1 MKCSLRNQK
10 RFTLRN
16 SKGFTLV
23 EILVVVLIFAV
34 VSSILLFRYSDFST
48 AITLRNLS
56 QEVALSI
63 RKAQTLATSVR
74 GGSPRNAFNTTKGY
88 GIYIRITNNE
98 AQYSGGSASFVL
110 FRDDDNDGLYD
121 QISRRCGVVTRGNEC
136 LENFSITTGDRIYS
150 VCSVSGCTTT
160 PTLIIYFKR
169 PNPDAKIYF
178 VSDPTRELSWVD
190 IRLISK
196 KGVDAL
202 MSAANTTALNS
213 NKGFSKIVRV
223 WNTGQIGVLP

>member
-1 MKCSLRNQK
+1 MHNQ
-10 RFTLRN
+10 
-16 SKGFTLV
+16 KGFTLV
-23 EILVVVLIFAV
+23 ELVVVIFIFAV
-34 VSSILLFRYSDFST
+34 VSTIILFRYSDFST
-48 AITLRNLS
+48 AISLRNLS

-74 GGSPRNAFNTTKGY
+74 GGSPTNAFNTTKGY
-88 GIYIRITNNE
+88 GIYFTTSSNE
-98 AQYSGGSASFVL
+98 AQYGGGSTSFVL

-121 QISRRCGVVTRGNEC
+121 QRSATCGVMTAGNEC
-136 LENFSITTGDRIYS
+136 LEKFSIATGDRIYS

-160 PTLIIYFKR
+160 PSLVIYFKR

-178 VSDPTRELSWVD
+178 VSDPTRQLSWVD
-190 IRLISK
+190 VRLISK

-202 MSAANTTALNS
+202 MSGANTTALNS
-213 NKGFSKIVRV
+213 NKGFSKTVRV